1 MQIFSI
7 DVLLQEIL
15 SVIGIFLM
23 LLLTEIF
30 LFWLYMEWN
39 FNFWVVVFG
48 HLVLTLANDL
58 TFEFLSIEIPV
69 SILLI
74 ATGVIGTVLYKQRKG
89 LPLEVK
95 RFW

>member
-1 MQIFSI
+1 
-7 DVLLQEIL
+7 
-15 SVIGIFLM
+15 
-23 LLLTEIF
+23 
-30 LFWLYMEWN
+30 MEWN
-39 FNFWVVVFG
+39 FNFWVVVFA

-74 ATGVIGTVLYKQRKG
+74 ATGVIGTILYKQRKG